1 MQLGWKLAALA
12 VLVAAGGGSAV
23 AGVADRQACLAKGNS
38 AAACDCFVSH
48 VEKSVRAGVKPET
61 YESMRRGTGGSA
73 SDDLTAM
80 GVMIDATAS
89 AARACG
95 VKLK

>member
-1 MQLGWKLAALA
+1 MRLGSKLTGLALLLA
-12 VLVAAGGGSAV
+12 MAGTAE
-23 AGVADRQACLAKGNS
+23 AGVADRQKCLDKGNS
-38 AAACDCFVSH
+38 AAACDCFVAH
-48 VEKSVRAGVKPET
+48 VDRSVRAGVKPET
-61 YESMRRGTGGSA
+61 YESIRKGGGSA